1 MREATG
7 VIPVRYASLRFP
19 GKALA
24 RILGKPMIQRVYE
37 QAQEST
43 QLKDLIIA
51 TDDKR
56 IYDECLKFKADV
68 RLTSTHHSSGTDRV
82 AEIAATLTT
91 PLVINIQG
99 DEPLL
104 RAEMIDG
111 LITAMK
117 EEDTPMATLAVK
129 VDDLTRFDDK
139 NIVKVVTDRYGFAL
153 YFSRSP
159 LPFQSSDYFYQ
170 HIGIYG
176 YRRDFL
182 LDMCQWPPSRLEQ
195 EEKLEQLRVL
205 ENGYKIKV
213 VFTPYS
219 TLSVDTPQDIIRVE
233 NLLKKGHHD

>member
-1 MREATG
+1 M
-7 VIPVRYASLRFP
+7 RFP
-19 GKALA
+19 GKPLA
-24 RILGKPMIQRVYE
+24 RILKKPMIQWVYE

-43 QLKDLIIA
+43 QLKELIVA
-51 TDDKR
+51 TDDQR
-56 IYDECLKFKADV
+56 IYDECLKFNADV
-68 RLTSTHHSSGTDRV
+68 RMTSPHHNSGTDRV

-104 RAEMIDG
+104 RAEMIDA
-111 LITAMK
+111 LITAMS
-117 EEDTPMATLAVK
+117 EEDVLMATLATK
-129 VDDLTRFDDK
+129 VVDLTRLEDK

-159 LPFQSSDYFYQ
+159 LPFQSSDFFYQ

-182 LDMCQWPPSRLEQ
+182 IDMCQWPPSKLEQ

-205 ENGYKIKV
+205 ENGYKIKI
-213 VFTPYS
+213 VFTPFS

-233 NLLKKGHHD
+233 NLLMKGHHD